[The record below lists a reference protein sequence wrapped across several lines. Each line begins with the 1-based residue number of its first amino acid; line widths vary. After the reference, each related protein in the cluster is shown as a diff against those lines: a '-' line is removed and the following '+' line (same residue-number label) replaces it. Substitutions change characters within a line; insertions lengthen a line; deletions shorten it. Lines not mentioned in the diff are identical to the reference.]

1 MHIYLPIAE
10 QSVNILSLI
19 LMGGVVGLLSGIF
32 GVGGGFLIT
41 PMLLFFGI
49 SPAVA
54 VGSQA
59 AQILGSS
66 VSGVFGHLRRRNVD
80 IKMGIVL
87 VVSGVFGSL
96 FGVILFAILSGFG
109 YIDFIVRVS
118 YVLLLGSVGFL
129 MFRESMR
136 AYLIGKGKLKMKR
149 KRVKKKRA
157 IGANFPIKIRFR
169 QSGIYVSVFL
179 PIFLGFNIGILSA
192 ILGVGGGFVMV
203 PAMIY
208 ILGMPTRLAIGTSLF
223 QVIFVTGNAT
233 FWQAGLNNNVDI
245 LLAILL
251 LLGSAVG
258 AQFGVRIGAKVEG
271 TKLRLILALM
281 VFTVAFVLF
290 IGLFVTPDDI
300 YSIRLGSR

>member
-19 LMGGVVGLLSGIF
+19 LMGGIVGILSGIF

-80 IKMGIVL
+80 IKMGTVL
-87 VVSGVFGSL
+87 VTSGVFGSL
-96 FGVILFAILSGFG
+96 FGVLLFAVLRGFG

-129 MFRESMR
+129 MFRESIR
-136 AYLIGKGKLKMKR
+136 AYLITSGKLKMKR
-149 KRVKKKRA
+149 RRVKKKRA
-157 IGANFPIKIRFR
+157 IGANFPIKMRFR
-169 QSGIYVSVFL
+169 QSGIYVSIFL

-223 QVIFVTGNAT
+223 QVIFVTANAT
-233 FWQAGLNNNVDI
+233 FWQAGLNHNVDI

-251 LLGSAVG
+251 LLGSVVG
-258 AQFGVRIGAKVEG
+258 AQFGVRIGAKVDG
-271 TKLRLILALM
+271 TKLRLILAVIVL
-281 VFTVAFVLF
+281 VVAVALL
-290 IGLFVTPDDI
+290 IGLFITPDDV
-300 YSIRLGSR
+300 YSIRLSSQ

>member
-66 VSGVFGHLRRRNVD
+66 VSGVFGHLKRRNVD
-80 IKMGIVL
+80 IKMGAVL
-87 VVSGVFGSL
+87 VASGVFGSL
-96 FGVILFAILSGFG
+96 FGVVLFAILSGFG

-136 AYLIGKGKLKMKR
+136 AYLINSGKLKIKR
-149 KRVKKKRA
+149 KRVKKKRSF
-157 IGANFPIKIRFR
+157 GANFPIKMRFR

-233 FWQAGLNNNVDI
+233 FWQAGLNHNVDI

-258 AQFGVRIGAKVEG
+258 AQFGVRIGAKVDG

-281 VFTVAFVLF
+281 VFAVAFVLF
-290 IGLFVTPDDI
+290 VGLFISPDDI
-300 YSIRLGSR
+300 YSIRLSSQ